1 MEQRE
6 DLNRHALVM
15 AHAGFAHSSRHWG
28 FSVPRRRG
36 RDWSYHSAPGTIHS
50 QERQHD
56 IEEAGRGHGIRKYN
70 VGWEYSAVALVLAG
84 QTWLSPPPVGF
95 RGSKAFRDW
104 KTVQVE

>member
-1 MEQRE
+1 MQVSRTPRGIGASACLE
-6 DLNRHALVM
+6 DEEGTGVTI
-15 AHAGFAHSSRHWG
+15 S
-28 FSVPRRRG
+28 
-36 RDWSYHSAPGTIHS
+36 GTILS